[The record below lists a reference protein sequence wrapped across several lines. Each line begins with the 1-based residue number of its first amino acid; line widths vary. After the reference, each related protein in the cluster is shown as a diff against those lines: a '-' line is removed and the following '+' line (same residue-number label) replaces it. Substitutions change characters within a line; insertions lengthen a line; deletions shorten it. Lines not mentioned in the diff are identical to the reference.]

1 MTKDRLNRSEEDTE
15 DKERVVKEK
24 IDHASPLPNFHTV
37 SVPEPGDL
45 SVDVYRGVTSNQRF
59 LK

>member
-1 MTKDRLNRSEEDTE
+1 MTKDKLNRSEEDTE
-15 DKERVVKEK
+15 DKERVVKK

-45 SVDVYRGVTSNQRF
+45 SVDV
-59 LK
+59 